1 MSSKPGV
8 FILALTM
15 LTASAMAIAIKAIP
29 IVTPHRLEL
38 TRQYAREH
46 YGIDSYELKDPQM
59 IVVHFTE
66 TPTLKDT
73 IDVFLPETIS
83 PARRELKDF
92 GDVNVGVHFLVDRD
106 GSIYSLLPTNV
117 MGRHAI
123 GFNYTSIGIENV
135 AMTRKDLTTQQA
147 SADAALIEDLVH
159 RFPSI
164 RFLIGHHEY
173 MNRNAPHFALFKEQV
188 PDYRPTV
195 KSDPDPEFM
204 SDLRARLARVNLTLQ
219 K

>member
-1 MSSKPGV
+1 MSFKPGV

-38 TRQYAREH
+38 TREYAREH

-66 TPTLKDT
+66 THSLAEAVA
-73 IDVFLPETIS
+73 VFRPETIS
-83 PARRELKDF
+83 SARRELKDF
-92 GDVNVGVHFLVDRD
+92 GNVNVGVHFLVDRD
-106 GSIYSLLPTNV
+106 GSIYSLLPTNI
-117 MGRHAI
+117 MGRHVI

-135 AMTRKDLTTQQA
+135 AMRPKDLTAQQA
-147 SADAALIEDLVH
+147 IADAALIEDLLH

-173 MNRNAPHFALFKEQV
+173 MNRDAPHFALFTEQD
-188 PDYRPTV
+188 PGYHPTI
-195 KSDPDPEFM
+195 KTDPGPEFM
-204 SDLRARLARVNLTLQ
+204 SDLRARLAKDNVTLQ
-219 K
+219 Q